1 MSFSSWIL
9 AVLALVAIA
18 IPLVLH
24 SARRLPIRNPS
35 AFRLELLGQLPFS
48 PRERVVLVRAADRV
62 LLLGV
67 TQQQVTLLNQF
78 DNLPLDEAA
87 VADAVRPTGFAG
99 LLREAVALHTGRR
112 A

>member
-24 SARRLPIRNPS
+24 SARKMPVRTAS

-48 PRERVVLVRAADRV
+48 PREKVVLVRAADRV
-62 LLLGV
+62 LLLGI

-78 DNLPLDEAA
+78 DNLPLE
-87 VADAVRPTGFAG
+87 DAPSNELVRSAGFAG
-99 LLREAVALHTGRR
+99 LLRDAVALHTGRR